1 MAQQVDLRLMLA
13 TYFTGVLK
21 TDEDKLK
28 EAIQDPTK
36 AVEELGGGKGAGGAG
51 GADATGGTGGSSG
64 DKKTAS
70 SSTEAYAIQYFAGKL
85 QTDTQQSSAILK
97 SMNDMLGQVINN
109 IK

>member
-1 MAQQVDLRLMLA
+1 MAQQVDLRLLLA
-13 TYFTGVLK
+13 QYFTTALK
-21 TDEDKLK
+21 TDEDKLRD
-28 EAIQDPTK
+28 AIKDPTK
-36 AVEELGGGKGAGGAG
+36 AVEEMGGASGGGDS
-51 GADATGGTGGSSG
+51 DASGGTGASGSSG

-85 QTDTQQSSAILK
+85 QTDTQQASAILK